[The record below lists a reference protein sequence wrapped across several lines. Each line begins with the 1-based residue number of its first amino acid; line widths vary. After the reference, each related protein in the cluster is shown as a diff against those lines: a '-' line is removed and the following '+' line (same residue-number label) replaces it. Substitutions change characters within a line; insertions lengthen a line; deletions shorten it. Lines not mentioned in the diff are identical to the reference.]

1 METIISGNTV
11 RRLVSNKGNT
21 KAFYNDEPVTL
32 NSLKKQMETSVD
44 FHGQYDQQ
52 MILDVKNHILY
63 LDRYCGID
71 RDVKE
76 IQDLFQEIMKSRTEL
91 DNLCKS
97 SLDRKNHLELLNFQ
111 AREIDAVSISID
123 EDNEL
128 DKVYR
133 KLCNLNKI
141 NDRLHDIQYNIIDGD
156 NTAVDMI
163 NQSLRDLES
172 LCKYDEGLNIIK
184 ELMQDAI
191 INLQES
197 GSEITKHLSDVEF
210 DPSEFSDIEDRIQ
223 ILETL
228 KRKYGGSLEAV
239 LDYRRSIQK
248 EIDNLNKNSFS
259 EKALTNAIKI
269 LENKYSKLAID
280 LNSIR
285 NTHAVALA
293 SKVERAM
300 KELNMPNSNFEI
312 RITQLPIKNG
322 FVSFEGKFVES
333 GINGIDQVEF
343 YLSTNPGEPVKPLNI
358 IASGGEISRIMLA
371 IKTVFQRSDPVTTL
385 VFDEID
391 TGISGKAAE
400 CVAEQLVTLSQ
411 SKQVLCITH
420 LSQIAGRADH
430 HLHITK
436 SSDYRRTKVIA
447 NYLNSKERNEVM
459 KELFT
464 NIKIFD
470 M

>member
-1 METIISGNTV
+1 MFMIEQLRIKDYAIIKELSLDLHEGLTVITGETGSGKTILLDALAVALGSKADRLMVRNGAERAVMETIISGNTV

-197 GSEITKHLSDVEF
+197 GS
-210 DPSEFSDIEDRIQ
+210 
-223 ILETL
+223 
-228 KRKYGGSLEAV
+228 
-239 LDYRRSIQK
+239 
-248 EIDNLNKNSFS
+248 
-259 EKALTNAIKI
+259 
-269 LENKYSKLAID
+269 
-280 LNSIR
+280 
-285 NTHAVALA
+285 
-293 SKVERAM
+293 
-300 KELNMPNSNFEI
+300 
-312 RITQLPIKNG
+312 
-322 FVSFEGKFVES
+322 
-333 GINGIDQVEF
+333 
-343 YLSTNPGEPVKPLNI
+343 
-358 IASGGEISRIMLA
+358 
-371 IKTVFQRSDPVTTL
+371 
-385 VFDEID
+385 
-391 TGISGKAAE
+391 
-400 CVAEQLVTLSQ
+400 
-411 SKQVLCITH
+411 
-420 LSQIAGRADH
+420 
-430 HLHITK
+430 
-436 SSDYRRTKVIA
+436 
-447 NYLNSKERNEVM
+447 
-459 KELFT
+459 
-464 NIKIFD
+464 
-470 M
+470 